1 MLLGRP
7 PTDTEITS
15 VSGSVSGAAAT
26 FAKQPI
32 QRMKWIRQVNE
43 KASVPYRT
51 IISDTL
57 AKRGVIGLFSGSM
70 AGIYRNVPHSA
81 IVYTVFPHCD
91 NFVAK
96 ITGENSKKSF
106 WTRFWAG

>member
-43 KASVPYRT
+43 KAYVPYRT
-51 IISDTL
+51 IISDTV
-57 AKRGVIGLFSGSM
+57 RREGDPG
-70 AGIYRNVPHSA
+70 PHTATDNHHQHDRRRCVCSCMLLQPPA
-81 IVYTVFPHCD
+81 PRATV
-91 NFVAK
+91 
-96 ITGENSKKSF
+96 E
-106 WTRFWAG
+106 